1 METYGITTARS
12 MFRGTLRNE
21 GWCRTMRKVV
31 DLGLVDEEEQDLAGL
46 TCAQFMAGLI
56 GSTGDLK
63 KDLAAYLDV
72 EEDSLVIRNLEWL
85 GLLSDDPLPLQ
96 EGAPIDVLTARMLE
110 KMQYEEGERDMLIL
124 QHEFVAE
131 YPDRRQ
137 KITSTMI
144 DFGIPHGDTSM
155 SRTVGLPA
163 AIGVRLILQ
172 GKIDLT
178 GVHAPVVPE
187 IYEPVLEELEQLGIH
202 FTEEW
207 ETIGG

>member
-1 METYGITTARS
+1 
-12 MFRGTLRNE
+12 
-21 GWCRTMRKVV
+21 MRKVV
-31 DLGLVDEEEQDLAGL
+31 GLGLVDEEVQDLTGL
-46 TCAQFMAGLI
+46 TYAQFMAGLI

-63 KDLAAYLDV
+63 QDLAAHLDV
-72 EEDSLVIRNLEWL
+72 EEDSRVVRNLEWL
-85 GLLSDDPLPLQ
+85 GFLNDDPLPLQ

-110 KMQYEEGERDMLIL
+110 KMQYAEGERDMLIL

-137 KITSTMI
+137 KITATMI
-144 DFGIPHGDTSM
+144 DFGMPHGDTSM

-163 AIGVRLILQ
+163 AIGVRLILE
-172 GKIDLT
+172 GEIDLT

-187 IYEPVLEELEQLGIH
+187 IYEPVLEELEELGIH